1 MTLRRIK
8 QYIIQAQKMKKLFED
23 PDFDEKPNPVPI
35 HKWKFEEDDAN
46 NK

>member
-1 MTLRRIK
+1 MRLRRIK

-23 PDFDEKPNPVPI
+23 PIDEKPNPVPI